1 MSEAKR
7 IAVLDIG
14 KTNAKVLVLDCA
26 SGEEL
31 DVRRRPNKVIAAD
44 PYPHYD
50 IEGLWKFFR
59 DALRDLSRSTGF
71 DAISITTHG
80 ASGVLL
86 NAAGDLALPVLDYEH
101 EYPEHI
107 RTAYA
112 ALRPP
117 FSETFSPAL
126 SMGLNLGAQIHFQKV
141 AFPAEFAKV
150 ATILTYPQYWAYRLT
165 GVAVNEATSLGCHT
179 DLWQPGRGTFS
190 SLVDRLDIRDKM
202 APIRSAFDALGPVR
216 PELVAELGLQQPV
229 PVYCG
234 IHDSNASLLPH
245 LVDREAPFAVVSTGT
260 WVINFAVGGD
270 LEHLDPA
277 RDTLANVDAYGRA
290 VPSSRFMGGREFEL
304 LTAELGPLDL
314 DAAFAAL
321 PAVLEKRLSLM
332 PNLASGSGPY
342 PGLKGQWLNTDC
354 ASVHEKWAAACLYLA
369 LMTETC
375 LGLIGAKGPALVEG
389 PFASNPVYLEALQAL
404 LGRQVI
410 SVSGSTGT
418 SQGAGLLAGVK
429 LSAHL
434 KEIVSRLDKGT
445 VQAYAAE
452 WKAKI
457 RAAS

>member
-31 DVRRRPNKVIAAD
+31 DVRRCPNMVIAGN

-50 IEGLWKFFR
+50 IDGLWQFFR
-59 DALRDLSRSTGF
+59 DTLADLSGSLGF

-86 NAAGDLALPVLDYEH
+86 DAAGDLALPVLDYEY
-101 EYPEHI
+101 EYPDDV
-107 RTAYA
+107 RSAYP
-112 ALRPP
+112 ALCPP

-141 AFPAEFAKV
+141 AFPAEFANV

-165 GVAVNEATSLGCHT
+165 GVAANEATSLGCHT

-216 PELVAELGLQQPV
+216 PELVAELGLQKPV

-260 WVINFAVGGD
+260 WVINFAVGGN

-304 LTAELGPLDL
+304 LTAELGLLDR

-321 PAVLEKRLSLM
+321 PAVLEKRLFLT
-332 PNLASGSGPY
+332 PNLSAGSGPY
-342 PGLKGQWLNTDC
+342 PGLKSQWLSADG
-354 ASVHEKWAAACLYLA
+354 ASAHEKWAAACLYLA
-369 LMTETC
+369 LMTDTC

-410 SVSGSTGT
+410 AVSGSTGT

-429 LSAHL
+429 LSAHS

-445 VQAYAAE
+445 VQAYAEE
-452 WKAKI
+452 WLQKI
-457 RAAS
+457 RAAD